1 MIRPNPLLAL
11 PLLATFTACSI
22 SDDAGV
28 PPIAEPAVGQVN
40 AKPDAGGNGFYIVD
54 PHDSGQAGAVFITDV
69 YTGRLV
75 TIYDRNPVLGNPQNI
90 DEVYRDFVIGEDVIS
105 EPGKWTLDTNP
116 VTGEQRL
123 IIEESEANV
132 QNLVNG
138 SFPGDAA
145 DGSPFSQ
152 FDELVAETQ
161 ANLSTVIDKSLAVG
175 TSPPFSLV
183 PRNAALVVQF
193 SDLIDTSTVVLQ
205 DSVQVVVGSPPVN
218 PQEVRLIPD
227 PNHGGLNP
235 VTGEFTPTRLVID
248 FTVSNLEQQAASA
261 ALQLNGLGLP
271 ASLGVDQANVG
282 LRFPTEA
289 NAAFGQFGFL
299 KNLSGN
305 ALSQADNGSF
315 INGTTLDIVRA
326 LRSGNANDLN
336 NGFLVDGDAPTLIGV
351 QRVTVLSAADAELP
365 GEYVVSYGF
374 DSPVCATDPIPGD
387 VLDANG
393 QFLEVLDPGAVSAGV
408 VSGLRVRVPGGTEL
422 SSLPAAASLLGTA
435 TFQTAFRSELLSIVE
450 TACFVRFS
458 PEPAALPAFDVPSN
472 ARILLR
478 FSEAVDPAGLS
489 AFDTFTVS
497 RVAEASTPDPFRD
510 RVLGRVDV
518 SGDLA
523 EASFIP
529 TLPLAHEGEDANYF
543 LNVVSQLGE
552 GVRDLA
558 GNPLDLTLPEI
569 AFQVNG
575 DGLDPVRN
583 SSWSLDF
590 ASLDADGNTGFDL
603 VGQFLYQSESESIVP
618 RPVSRFSQVADRQN
632 PILGAMTAVTPG
644 LQTPLSDLGS
654 KLHIMW
660 RYADVGLGVSD
671 TDPSFVNIDVE
682 GVALAPA
689 NGQVTAAFYPEFEM
703 KLGHA
708 RPMPDEII
716 DPLSGAP
723 IFPNSGF
730 LSTWTFDQNYLPDPN
745 STIETVHE
753 RQDGFAVSTLG
764 LFTAPETDTP
774 MLSMPM
780 NQNVP
785 VSEFSTYTWRDT
797 AILGV
802 GGLSANGITSSANGV
817 PFDAEV
823 NNGLTEDCYGGV
835 YGTIFLPPDFQG
847 IRSVGL
853 PLLMEFS
860 CFPSNTVSLNTFD
873 VSQAVQNFN
882 TPFFRAFSTG
892 GFDANG
898 NSIKKDPDNQPS
910 PTGGFNG
917 VAGGIIPIGAAT
929 DPRDNTVYLGQ
940 LDLVIRIS
948 RAYTVMVDAGLDPD
962 GAFIALPDYAEV
974 VLEPAPSAQ
983 PDGTSIQLAYRGHA
997 SASGDVDPRFLDGGL
1012 LSIYGDISYAPLILP
1027 PACEAPD
1034 PENAPTI
1041 FDPSVPVWSEN
1052 LDDIDNLR
1060 WSQVRMTFVG
1070 NTITG
1075 LTPSLSGFG
1084 MAYNV
1089 P

>member
-11 PLLATFTACSI
+11 SLLATLTACSL
-22 SDDAGV
+22 SDETG
-28 PPIAEPAVGQVN
+28 PTPIAEPAVGQVN
-40 AKPDAGGNGFYIVD
+40 AKPDGGGNGFYIVD
-54 PHDSGQAGAVFITDV
+54 PHDAGQAGAVFITDI

-75 TIYDRNPVLGNPQNI
+75 TVYDRNPVLGNPQNI
-90 DEVYRDFVIGEDVIS
+90 DEVYRDFVIGEDVTT

-123 IIEESEANV
+123 IIEEPPANI
-132 QNLVNG
+132 QNLFNG

-152 FDELVAETQ
+152 FDELIAESQ
-161 ANLSTVIDKSLAVG
+161 ENLSTVIDKSLAVG

-183 PRNAALVVQF
+183 PRNAAMVVQF
-193 SDLIDTSTVVLQ
+193 SDLIDVNSVVLQ

-235 VTGEFTPTRLVID
+235 VTGAFTPTRLVID
-248 FTVSNLEQQAASA
+248 FTINSLEQQGSGS

-271 ASLGVDQANVG
+271 ASLGVNQANVG

-299 KNLSGN
+299 KNLSGS
-305 ALSQADNGSF
+305 ALSQTDNGSF

-326 LRSGNANDLN
+326 VRSGNSGDLN
-336 NGFLVDGDAPTLIGV
+336 NGFLVDGEAPTLIGV
-351 QRVTVLSAADAELP
+351 QRVSVNSAADAEVP
-365 GEYVVSYGF
+365 GEYVLTYTYE
-374 DSPVCATDPIPGD
+374 SPVCATDPIPGD
-387 VLDANG
+387 VIEANG
-393 QFLEVLDPGAVSAGV
+393 QFLEVVDPGAVSAGV
-408 VSGLRVRVPGGTEL
+408 VSSLRVRVPGGTEAAN
-422 SSLPAAASLLGTA
+422 LPTAASLLGA
-435 TFQTAFRSELLSIVE
+435 ASFQTAFRTELLSVVN
-450 TACFVRFS
+450 TACFVRFA
-458 PEPAALPAFDVPSN
+458 PEAAILPDQDVPSN
-472 ARILLR
+472 ARVLLR
-478 FSEAVDPAGLS
+478 FSEAIDPAGLS

-497 RVAEASTPDPFRD
+497 RTAAVSVPDNFRD
-510 RVLGRVDV
+510 RVLGRVEV
-518 SGDLA
+518 SGDLV

-529 TLPLAHEGEDANYF
+529 TLPFAHEGSDTNYF
-543 LNVVSQLGE
+543 LNVASQLGE

-558 GNPLDLTLPEI
+558 GNPLELTLPEI

-575 DGLDPVRN
+575 DGEDPVRN
-583 SSWSLDF
+583 AAWSLDF
-590 ASLDADGNTGFDL
+590 ADLDVDGNAGFDL
-603 VGQFLYQSESESIVP
+603 VGQFLFQSESESIVP

-654 KLHIMW
+654 KLHLMW

-689 NGQVTAAFYPEFEM
+689 NGQVTPAFYPEFEM

-745 STIETVHE
+745 STVATVHK
-753 RQDGFAVSTLG
+753 RQDGFSVSSLG

-774 MLSMPM
+774 MLAMPM
-780 NQNVP
+780 NQNLP
-785 VSEFSTYTWRDT
+785 LSEFETYTWRDT
-797 AILGV
+797 AILGL
-802 GGLSANGITSSANGV
+802 GGLSSNGITSSANGV
-817 PFDAEV
+817 PFDSEV
-823 NNGLTEDCYGGV
+823 NNGLTDDCYGGV

-847 IRSVGL
+847 IRSIGL

-882 TPFFRAFSTG
+882 SPFFRAFSTG

-898 NSIKKDPDNQPS
+898 NAIKKDPDNQPS

-917 VAGGIIPIGAAT
+917 VAGGAIPLGAAT

-948 RAYTVMVDAGLDPD
+948 RAYTVMIDSGND
-962 GAFIALPDYAEV
+962 LPDYAEV
-974 VLEPAPSAQ
+974 VLEPAPAEQ
-983 PDGTSIQLAYRGHA
+983 PDGTSVQLAYRGHA
-997 SASGDVDPRFLDGGL
+997 AATGPLDPRFLDGGL
-1012 LSIYGDISYAPLILP
+1012 LSVYGDISYAPLILP
-1027 PACEAPD
+1027 PLCEAPD
-1034 PENAPTI
+1034 PEAAPEI
-1041 FDPSVPVWSEN
+1041 FDPSVPVWSED
-1052 LDDIDNLR
+1052 LDDIDLLKF
-1060 WSQVRMTFVG
+1060 SQ
-1070 NTITG
+1070 
-1075 LTPSLSGFG
+1075 
-1084 MAYNV
+1084 
-1089 P
+1089 

>member
-11 PLLATFTACSI
+11 SLLATLTACSI
-22 SDDAGV
+22 SDETG
-28 PPIAEPAVGQVN
+28 PTPIAEPAVGQVN
-40 AKPDAGGNGFYIVD
+40 AKPDGGGSGFYIVD
-54 PHDSGQAGAVFITDV
+54 PHDAGQAGAVFITDI

-75 TIYDRNPVLGNPQNI
+75 TVYDRNPVLGNPENI
-90 DEVYRDFVIGEDVIS
+90 DEVYRDFVIGEDVTT

-123 IIEESEANV
+123 IIEEPPANI
-132 QNLVNG
+132 QNLLNG

-152 FDELVAETQ
+152 FDELVAESQ
-161 ANLSTVIDKSLAVG
+161 ENLSTVIDKSLAVG

-183 PRNAALVVQF
+183 PRNAAMVVQF
-193 SDLIDTSTVVLQ
+193 SDLIDTNSVVLQ

-218 PQEVRLIPD
+218 PQEVRLVPD

-235 VTGEFTPTRLVID
+235 VTGAFAPTRLVID
-248 FTVSNLEQQAASA
+248 FTINSLEQQSSGS

-299 KNLSGN
+299 KNLSGS

-326 LRSGNANDLN
+326 VRSGNSGDLN
-336 NGFLVDGDAPTLIGV
+336 NGFLVDGEAPTLIGV
-351 QRVTVLSAADAELP
+351 QRVSVNSAADAEVP
-365 GEYVVSYGF
+365 GEYVLTYTYE
-374 DSPVCATDPIPGD
+374 SPVCATDPIPGD
-387 VLDANG
+387 VIEANG
-393 QFLEVLDPGAVSAGV
+393 QLLEVVDPGAVSAGV
-408 VSGLRVRVPGGTEL
+408 VSSLRVRVPGGIATGD
-422 SSLPAAASLLGTA
+422 LPTAASLLGSA
-435 TFQTAFRSELLSIVE
+435 TFQTAFRSELLSAVN
-450 TACFVRFS
+450 TACFVRFA
-458 PEPAALPAFDVPSN
+458 PEAAILPDQDVPSN
-472 ARILLR
+472 ARVLLR
-478 FSEAVDPAGLS
+478 FSEAIDPAGLS

-497 RVAEASTPDPFRD
+497 RTAAASEPDNFRD

-518 SGDLA
+518 SGDLV

-529 TLPLAHEGEDANYF
+529 TLPFAHEGTDTNYF
-543 LNVVSQLGE
+543 LNVASQLGE

-558 GNPLDLTLPEI
+558 GNPLELTLPEI

-575 DGLDPVRN
+575 DGEDPVRN
-583 SSWSLDF
+583 AAWSLDF
-590 ASLDADGNTGFDL
+590 ADLDVDGNSGFDL
-603 VGQFLYQSESESIVP
+603 VGQFLFQSESESIVP

-654 KLHIMW
+654 KLHLMW

-689 NGQVTAAFYPEFEM
+689 NGQVTPAFYPEFEM

-745 STIETVHE
+745 STVATVHK
-753 RQDGFAVSTLG
+753 RQDGFSVSSLG

-774 MLSMPM
+774 MLAMPM

-785 VSEFSTYTWRDT
+785 ISEFETYTWRDT
-797 AILGV
+797 AILGL
-802 GGLSANGITSSANGV
+802 GGLSSNGITSSANGV

-823 NNGLTEDCYGGV
+823 NNGLTDDCYGGV

-847 IRSVGL
+847 VRSIGL

-917 VAGGIIPIGAAT
+917 VAGGAIPLGAAT

-948 RAYTVMVDAGLDPD
+948 RAYTVMMDSGNN
-962 GAFIALPDYAEV
+962 LPDYAEV
-974 VLEPAPSAQ
+974 VLEPAPSEQ
-983 PDGTSIQLAYRGHA
+983 PDGTSVQLAYRGHA
-997 SASGDVDPRFLDGGL
+997 AATGPMDPRFLDGGQ
-1012 LSIYGDISYAPLILP
+1012 LSVYGDISYAPLILP
-1027 PACEAPD
+1027 PLCEAPD
-1034 PENAPTI
+1034 PEAAPEI
-1041 FDPSVPVWSEN
+1041 FDPSVPVWSED
-1052 LDDIDNLR
+1052 LDDIDQLKY
-1060 WSQVRMTFVG
+1060 SQVRMTFVG
-1070 NTITG
+1070 NTVSG

-1084 MAYNV
+1084 MAYNL